1 MNSDAIFSFGREE
14 TKRNFGFRLRRPQSQ
29 NDLFFGFA
37 LRVVIGIVAIIFP
50 VVPLTLWG
58 WLSSWH
64 LSNTMLAAYGFTIA
78 TMVLV
83 GEHFR
88 SRVFE
93 RVLRSNPRQEHLE
106 IDRTFITDALAEVFP
121 QPERR
126 SLVRM
131 RYMAKVKHLLD
142 VGIATISLLSLW
154 PIFVV
159 VSCLIIFERSGSV
172 IVTDTASDVFGRK
185 VKRYRFRTVSR
196 TGEVTAVGK
205 FLRTTSLDE
214 LPLLFNV
221 ARGTMS
227 FVGPRLTI
235 QKIEAIPLPDSVR
248 YFKPGLL
255 DPVISKSTRVETVSL
270 TLYTRR
276 VANYCLSWWPG
287 YDVPLLLREI
297 RGSLSR
303 AGRI

>member
-1 MNSDAIFSFGREE
+1 
-14 TKRNFGFRLRRPQSQ
+14 
-29 NDLFFGFA
+29 
-37 LRVVIGIVAIIFP
+37 
-50 VVPLTLWG
+50 
-58 WLSSWH
+58 
-64 LSNTMLAAYGFTIA
+64 
-78 TMVLV
+78 
-83 GEHFR
+83 
-88 SRVFE
+88 
-93 RVLRSNPRQEHLE
+93 
-106 IDRTFITDALAEVFP
+106 
-121 QPERR
+121 
-126 SLVRM
+126 
-131 RYMAKVKHLLD
+131 MAKVKHLLD